1 MRHRVLGVCFA
12 ALLVVPT
19 VMTAQQRSAAECW
32 AAGNTNQREPAWW
45 PAACGY
51 LIPDSV
57 RNAPPGAPNTLGD
70 PAFHVDL
77 RSTPD
82 RLMTFAL
89 PNANTAT
96 LVANTLSQ
104 PFFGLEHDNTT
115 GIMYAVDN
123 GAAGV
128 GPKVLGTL
136 NKTTA
141 AFTPIVTITGI
152 PAADNVT
159 GLAFQTSFAAG
170 PIYVSAGDGVTTTLY
185 TINTGTG
192 AATAVG
198 PTGTALM
205 IDIAINSAG
214 QMYGMDIGTDS
225 LYTINTGTG
234 AATLIGAIG
243 FNANFAQGMD
253 FDKTTG
259 VLYSWLYLGAGVNH
273 FVQYNL
279 GTGAATIINSPT
291 NIEAEG
297 ALTPVSLQEI
307 SVE

>member
-1 MRHRVLGVCFA
+1 MRHSAWIGLA
-12 ALLVVPT
+12 ALLVIPAVT
-19 VMTAQQRSAAECW
+19 AAQQRSAAECQK
-32 AAGNTNQREPAWW
+32 AGNTNNREPAWW
-45 PAACGY
+45 PAACGH

-57 RNAPPGAPNTLGD
+57 RNAKPTVIKTLGD
-70 PAFHVDL
+70 PAFHVNL

-82 RLMTFAL
+82 QFLTFAL

-96 LVANTLSQ
+96 LIAATLSQ

-123 GAAGV
+123 ATRQ
-128 GPKVLGTL
+128 LGTL
-136 NKTTA
+136 NKATA
-141 AFTPIVTITGI
+141 VFTSLVTITGL

-159 GLAFQTSFAAG
+159 GLAFQTSYAAG
-170 PIYVSAGDGVTTTLY
+170 PVYLSAGDGVTTTLY

-198 PTGTALM
+198 PMGTALM
-205 IDIAINSAG
+205 IDIAMNSAG
-214 QMYGMDIGTDS
+214 LMYGMDIGTDS
-225 LYTINTGTG
+225 LYTINTATG
-234 AATLIGAIG
+234 AATLIGLTG
-243 FNANFAQGMD
+243 FNANFAQSMD

-259 VLYSWLYLGAGVNH
+259 VLYGWLYLGAGVNH

-279 GTGAATIINSPT
+279 ATGAASIINSPT

-297 ALTPVSLQEI
+297 ALTPVSLQEF
-307 SVE
+307 VVD

>member
-1 MRHRVLGVCFA
+1 MRHSAWVLA

-19 VMTAQQRSAAECW
+19 VTAAQERSAAECQ
-32 AAGNTNQREPAWW
+32 AAGNTNSREPAWW
-45 PAACGY
+45 PAACGWT
-51 LIPDSV
+51 IPDSI
-57 RNAPPGAPNTLGD
+57 RYATGPIKTLGD
-70 PAFHVDL
+70 PAFHVNL

-82 RLMTFAL
+82 QLLTFAL

-104 PFFGLEHDNTT
+104 PFFALEHDNTT
-115 GIMYAVDN
+115 GILYAVDN
-123 GAAGV
+123 ATR
-128 GPKVLGTL
+128 VLGTL

-141 AFTPIVTITGI
+141 VFTPVVTLTGF
-152 PAADNVT
+152 ALTGTENVT

-170 PIYVSAGDGVTTTLY
+170 PVYLSAGNGTTTNIY

-192 AATAVG
+192 ALTVVG

-205 IDIAINSAG
+205 IDIAMNSAG
-214 QMYGMDIGTDS
+214 QMYGMDIGTDQ
-225 LYTINTGTG
+225 LYTINTATGT
-234 AATLIGAIG
+234 ATAIGPTG

-279 GTGAATIINSPT
+279 GTGAASILNSPT

-297 ALTPVSLQEI
+297 ALTPVTLLDVA
-307 SVE
+307 VE

>member
-1 MRHRVLGVCFA
+1 MRHSLWVCFA
-12 ALLVVPT
+12 ALLVSPT
-19 VMTAQQRSAAECW
+19 VVAAQQRPAAECQ
-32 AAGNTNQREPAWW
+32 AAGNSNQREPAWW

-57 RNAPPGAPNTLGD
+57 RNAQPGAPNTLGD
-70 PAFHVDL
+70 PGFHVNL

-82 RLMTFAL
+82 QLLTFAL

-104 PFFGLEHDNTT
+104 PFFGIEHDNTT
-115 GIMYAVDN
+115 GILYAVDN
-123 GAAGV
+123 TTRQ
-128 GPKVLGTL
+128 LGTL
-136 NKTTA
+136 SKTTA
-141 AFTPIVTITGI
+141 VFTSLVTITGL
-152 PAADNVT
+152 PVAENVT
-159 GLAFQTSFAAG
+159 GLAFQTSYAAG
-170 PIYVSAGDGVTTTLY
+170 PVYLSAGDGVATNLY
-185 TINTGTG
+185 TINTTTG
-192 AATAVG
+192 AATVVG

-205 IDIAINSAG
+205 IDIALNSAG

-225 LYTINTGTG
+225 LYTINTATG

-279 GTGAATIINSPT
+279 GTGAATILNSPT

-297 ALTPVSLQEI
+297 ALTPVSLLEF
-307 SVE
+307 SVD

>member
-1 MRHRVLGVCFA
+1 MRHRVWGVCLA
-12 ALLVVPT
+12 ALLVAPT
-19 VMTAQQRSAAECW
+19 VMSAQQRPAAECW
-32 AAGNTNQREPAWW
+32 AAGNSNQREPAWW

-51 LIPDSV
+51 LIPDSI

-115 GIMYAVDN
+115 GILYAVDN
-123 GAAGV
+123 TTRQ
-128 GPKVLGTL
+128 LGTL
-136 NKTTA
+136 NKTTGV
-141 AFTPIVTITGI
+141 FTSVVTITGL
-152 PAADNVT
+152 PAAENVT

-170 PIYVSAGDGVTTTLY
+170 PVYVSAGDGVATNLY

-192 AATAVG
+192 AATLVG
-198 PTGTALM
+198 ATGTALM
-205 IDIAINSAG
+205 IDIALNSSG

-225 LYTINTGTG
+225 LYTINTATG
-234 AATLIGAIG
+234 VATLIGAIG

-279 GTGAATIINSPT
+279 ATGAATILNSPT

>member
-1 MRHRVLGVCFA
+1 MRHSAWLGLA
-12 ALLVVPT
+12 ALLVIPAVSA
-19 VMTAQQRSAAECW
+19 AQQRSAAECQK
-32 AAGNTNQREPAWW
+32 AGNSNQREPAWW

-57 RNAPPGAPNTLGD
+57 RYATGPIKTLGD
-70 PAFHVDL
+70 PAFHVNL

-82 RLMTFAL
+82 QLLTFSL

-115 GIMYAVDN
+115 QTLYAVDN
-123 GAAGV
+123 TTRQ
-128 GPKVLGTL
+128 LGTL

-141 AFTPIVTITGI
+141 VFTSLVTITGLGATENI
-152 PAADNVT
+152 T
-159 GLAFQTSFAAG
+159 GLAFQTSYAAG
-170 PIYVSAGDGVTTTLY
+170 PVYLSAGDGVTTNIY
-185 TINTGTG
+185 TINTTTG
-192 AATAVG
+192 AATVVG

-234 AATLIGAIG
+234 AATLIGPTG

-279 GTGAATIINSPT
+279 ATGAATILNSPT

-297 ALTPVSLQEI
+297 ALTPVALQD
-307 SVE
+307 VVVD

>member
-1 MRHRVLGVCFA
+1 MRGTVLVCLA
-12 ALLVVPT
+12 ALLVVPA
-19 VMTAQQRSAAECW
+19 VSAAQKRSEAECL
-32 AAGNTNQREPAWW
+32 AAGNSNNREPAWW

-51 LIPDSV
+51 LIPDSL
-57 RNAPPGAPNTLGD
+57 RFATGPPKTLGD

-104 PFFGLEHDNTT
+104 PFFALEHDNTT
-115 GIMYAVDN
+115 GILYAVDN
-123 GAAGV
+123 TTRQ
-128 GPKVLGTL
+128 LGTL

-141 AFTPIVTITGI
+141 VFTPVLTLTGF
-152 PAADNVT
+152 ALTGTENVT

-170 PIYVSAGDGVTTTLY
+170 PVYLSAGNGTTTNIY
-185 TINTGTG
+185 TVNTTTG
-192 AATAVG
+192 ALTVVG
-198 PTGTALM
+198 ATGTALM
-205 IDIAINSAG
+205 IDIAMNSAG
-214 QMYGMDIGTDS
+214 AMYGMDIGTDQ
-225 LYTINTGTG
+225 LYTINTATG
-234 AATLIGAIG
+234 LATSVGATG

-279 GTGAATIINSPT
+279 GTGAASILNSPT

-297 ALTPVSLQEI
+297 ALTPVTLQEL
-307 SVE
+307 SVD

>member
-1 MRHRVLGVCFA
+1 MRQIACVCFA

-19 VMTAQQRSAAECW
+19 VTAAQQRSAAECQK
-32 AAGNTNQREPAWW
+32 AGNSNQREPAWW
-45 PAACGY
+45 PAACGW

-57 RNAPPGAPNTLGD
+57 RYATGPIKTLGD

-82 RLMTFAL
+82 RLMTFSL

-104 PFFGLEHDNTT
+104 PFFALEHDNTT
-115 GIMYAVDN
+115 GILYAVDN
-123 GAAGV
+123 TTRQ
-128 GPKVLGTL
+128 LGTL
-136 NKTTA
+136 DKTTA
-141 AFTPIVTITGI
+141 VFTPLFTITGFTLTGTE
-152 PAADNVT
+152 NVT

-170 PIYVSAGDGVTTTLY
+170 PVYLSAGNGTTTNIY
-185 TINTGTG
+185 TINTTTG
-192 AATAVG
+192 AATVVG
-198 PTGTALM
+198 PTGTSLM

-225 LYTINTGTG
+225 LYSINTATG
-234 AATLIGAIG
+234 AATLIGLIG

-273 FVQYNL
+273 FVQYDL
-279 GTGAATIINSPT
+279 ATGAATILNSPT

-297 ALTPVSLQEI
+297 ALTPVTLQE
-307 SVE
+307 VVVD